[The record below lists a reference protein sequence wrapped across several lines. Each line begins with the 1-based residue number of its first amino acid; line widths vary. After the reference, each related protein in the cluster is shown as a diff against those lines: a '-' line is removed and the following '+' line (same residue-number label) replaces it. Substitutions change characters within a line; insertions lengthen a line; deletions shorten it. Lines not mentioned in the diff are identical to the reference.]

1 MSAELSTGLLLNQEI
16 RNRRIKVSML
26 VISNSSKFFKKAVGK
41 IIFKCNQGN
50 EVKKIFDKLDKN
62 KPTNK
67 IILFSNGIDEVGDVV
82 SEFKFEWSLKRKF

>member
-1 MSAELSTGLLLNQEI
+1 MSAELSTGLLLNREI

-50 EVKKIFDKLDKN
+50 EVKKIFDKLDIN

-67 IILFSNGIDEVGDVV
+67 IVLFSKGIDEVGDIV

>member
-1 MSAELSTGLLLNQEI
+1 
-16 RNRRIKVSML
+16 ML

-50 EVKKIFDKLDKN
+50 EVKKIFDKLDIN

-67 IILFSNGIDEVGDVV
+67 IVLFSKGIDEVGDIV